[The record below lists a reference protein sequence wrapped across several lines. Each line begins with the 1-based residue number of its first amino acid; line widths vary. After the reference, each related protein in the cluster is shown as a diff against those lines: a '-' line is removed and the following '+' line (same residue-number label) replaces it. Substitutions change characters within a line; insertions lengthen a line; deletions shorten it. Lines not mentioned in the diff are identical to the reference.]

1 VFSIPR
7 IYAGDIET
15 DNSEGHGLNPLLGR
29 ITEIAIQGHDAAS
42 TAVFSDDDEK
52 ELLRKFTW
60 HMRTL
65 EPGLVVT
72 WNGSFFDLP
81 FIQTR
86 ADILAAASPLQI
98 EVDENL
104 KPKYDLLPG
113 YTGGVVGTFDSRRG
127 RVPHQHLD
135 ISGAYKQFAADHGV
149 SWSLKPVCAAA
160 GIDMYEIDRTRL
172 QDYTAAE
179 RERYVLSDTNG
190 TLQLA
195 YRLLGL

>member
-1 VFSIPR
+1 MFSKDR
-7 IYAGDIET
+7 IYALDIET
-15 DNSEGHGLNPLLGR
+15 DNSEGHGLDPNKGR
-29 ITEIAIQGHDAAS
+29 ITEIAVQGRAKDV
-42 TAVFSDDDEK
+42 TAVFADEHEK
-52 ELLRKFTW
+52 TLLRKFTW

-65 EPGLVVT
+65 EPGLVTT

-86 ADILAAASPLQI
+86 ADILAAPSPLAV
-98 EVDENL
+98 EEDEEL

-113 YTGGVVGTFDSRRG
+113 YTGGVVGVFDSRRG

-135 ISGAYKQFAADHGV
+135 ISGAYKQFAADHDV

-160 GIDMYEIDRTRL
+160 GIEMYEIDRTRL
-172 QDYTAAE
+172 QDYTPEE
-179 RERYVLSDTNG
+179 RQRYVLSDTNG
-190 TLQLA
+190 ALELT